1 MLQQIATVI
10 FSLIVA
16 NLLYYSHGLAATVD
30 NSFGAYTCNGLA
42 ATRPLLLLLFLF
54 FFFFFFLQNNK
65 IQYTDLKLKKLQTRT
80 LKESQTK
87 DSKLK
92 DTDSK
97 YRLMKKKPQ
106 KLMKESGISKLK
118 EGCSAMGLGARG

>member
-1 MLQQIATVI
+1 MGWQQQD
-10 FSLIVA
+10 F
-16 NLLYYSHGLAATVD
+16 
-30 NSFGAYTCNGLA
+30 F
-42 ATRPLLLLLFLF
+42 F

-65 IQYTDLKLKKLQTRT
+65 IQYTDLKLKKLQTQT

-118 EGCSAMGLGARG
+118 EGCSAMGFRG